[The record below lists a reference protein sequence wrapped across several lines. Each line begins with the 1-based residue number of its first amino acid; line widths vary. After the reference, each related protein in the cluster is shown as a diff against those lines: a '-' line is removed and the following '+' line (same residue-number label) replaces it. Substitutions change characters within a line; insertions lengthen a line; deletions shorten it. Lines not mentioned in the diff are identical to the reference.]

1 MQDMPERMKLTVVL
15 RREED
20 GGYSAQCLE
29 LPGCVSEGD
38 TWEEA
43 LENIKEAI
51 LGYLEAFPEEI
62 EKLKEEEA
70 VGAVV

>member
-1 MQDMPERMKLTVVL
+1 
-15 RREED
+15 
-20 GGYSAQCLE
+20 
-29 LPGCVSEGD
+29 
-38 TWEEA
+38 
-43 LENIKEAI
+43 

>member
-1 MQDMPERMKLTVVL
+1 MPVRMKFSVVL

-20 GGYSAQCLE
+20 GGCSAQCLE
-29 LPGCVSEGD
+29 LPGCVSEGN